1 LVRLRHRSVSGFPIC
16 ALTTACPAMRPTPP
30 SSNRTCGF
38 PASGSPGSSHLGH
51 SPATSQSWLGLSTQL
66 RPQKDDVFRSRAYA
80 QAVLLSSRLKHAS
93 SKAPWLHGHYPASPL
108 LWASPTPGRDH
119 SASYVFLPGVAVS
132 PASRRASQ
140 VPRLFFRRTPSPFT
154 PESPTIALS
163 RFFIAGAGFILSGRL
178 ATLIGVTRPNRVRLR
193 YGLRLCRSRLRPAG
207 LLRPALD
214 WLHV

>member
-1 LVRLRHRSVSGFPIC
+1 MVRLRHRSVSGFPIC

-80 QAVLLSSRLKHAS
+80 QAVLLSSRLKHAF
-93 SKAPWLHGHYPASPL
+93 SKAPSLHGHYPASPL
-108 LWASPTPGRDH
+108 LWASPTPAQVRLPVMSSLGRL
-119 SASYVFLPGVAVS
+119 APG
-132 PASRRASQ
+132 RASQ
-140 VPRLFFRRTPSPFT
+140 VPQLIFRRTPSPST
-154 PESPTIALS
+154 PESPAIAFS

-193 YGLRLCRSRLRPAG
+193 YGLRLCRSRLRRAG